1 MTLERQRKTSQYVKR
16 ILSPPSKEPQKL
28 DLKVALVGPGGCGK
42 SALAT
47 RILARRYIT
56 EYCPVLEGIYTR
68 VLNVSGLEVS
78 LSLWDTS
85 EACGADYREEQVKVV
100 VGAVRDPARFLD
112 WADVVLLVYSITSE
126 ESLAE
131 AKLAAE
137 RLTDFTKIYN
147 RSVIVVGNKTDL
159 EMYRKVVLAS
169 AASSF
174 LPLGLR
180 VIETS
185 AADRQDSVD
194 RLIFLIIKEHLSRR
208 PCLLKNSEDLGP
220 LFSSDLDPCTV
231 PCSLLEGGI
240 SLQADAKKEIFRGR
254 TDSLR
259 ARSNTESSVLAS
271 PAGGG
276 RRRKDSLWT
285 KMSFLP
291 K

>member
-1 MTLERQRKTSQYVKR
+1 
-16 ILSPPSKEPQKL
+16 
-28 DLKVALVGPGGCGK
+28 
-42 SALAT
+42 
-47 RILARRYIT
+47 
-56 EYCPVLEGIYTR
+56 
-68 VLNVSGLEVS
+68 
-78 LSLWDTS
+78 
-85 EACGADYREEQVKVV
+85 VV
-100 VGAVRDPARFLD
+100 VGAVRDPARFLE

-131 AKLAAE
+131 ARLVADRLA
-137 RLTDFTKIYN
+137 DFTKIYN

-159 EMYRKVVLAS
+159 EIYRKVVLAS

-194 RLIFLIIKEHLSRR
+194 RLTFLIIKEHLRRR
-208 PCLLKNSEDLGP
+208 PCLLKIPEDLGP
-220 LFSSDLDPCTV
+220 LFSADLDPCTM
-231 PCSLLEGGI
+231 PCNLLEGGI
-240 SLQADAKKEIFRGR
+240 SLQADGKKELFRGR

-259 ARSNTESSVLAS
+259 ARSNNESCFPAS
-271 PAGGG
+271 PSLGGG
-276 RRRKDSLWT
+276 RRRKDSLWN